1 MKWSEE
7 DLAALLKEGR
17 CKVHGARPAAPE
29 EKKSKYHNQKVKV
42 DGLLFDSR
50 KEAKYYNS
58 LKLLLLAKEIITFSR
73 QVELILQEGFAD
85 QKPITYKADF
95 LVVEKTGHCF
105 FVDVKGMKT
114 DVYKMK
120 KKMLLAKYPGID
132 FREVV

>member
-17 CKVHGARPAAPE
+17 CKVHGDKPATAPE

-132 FREVV
+132 FREA